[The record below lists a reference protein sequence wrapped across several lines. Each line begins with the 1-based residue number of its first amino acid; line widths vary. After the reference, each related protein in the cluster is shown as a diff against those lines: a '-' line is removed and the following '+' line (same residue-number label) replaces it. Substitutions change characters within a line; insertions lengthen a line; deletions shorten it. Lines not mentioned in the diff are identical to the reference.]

1 MFYSKTFIN
10 HTFRCKIAT
19 DFFSERLQNAVF
31 YRFLN
36 LLGGVCTVTLTGEQ
50 MKLVRGLGL
59 ALRLNVAPLCSITI

>member
-1 MFYSKTFIN
+1 MLSFI
-10 HTFRCKIAT
+10 
-19 DFFSERLQNAVF
+19 D
-31 YRFLN
+31 FLN